1 MKSFLKNLGLL
12 PYLICAILFGVI
24 IGSFMPE
31 FVIKVLATFNDVFQ
45 NFLAFSIPLIIIGYV
60 VSGISEL
67 GKGSGKI
74 LAITVL
80 ISYTS
85 MVIAGVGAYFV
96 GKNIFPMFLETG
108 SFVMSAESQNP
119 EISLLTPLFSIA
131 IPPMMD
137 VVSALVLSFIL
148 GIGIANLKCNTIK
161 GFFSDFEKLVTLLI
175 EKVIIPLIPIH
186 VLGIFANMTCS
197 GQVYKILSVFSRVF
211 LVIILL
217 QIIILIFQYCVAG
230 GVVNKNPFKLLKTT
244 VPAYVTA
251 LGTQSSVATVP
262 VSIQRAKLNGVRKE
276 IANFVMP
283 LCSTIHISGS
293 TITLVDCA
301 IAVMMLNG
309 IPVNF
314 YDVFPFIMILGVMM
328 VAAPGVPGGAVMAT
342 LGILESMLHFNPVMI
357 SLMIALYIAQDSFG
371 TACNVTG
378 DGAIA
383 LIVNKISAV
392 FNKEVSENEEN
403 KVTQSVLD

>member
-1 MKSFLKNLGLL
+1 M
-12 PYLICAILFGVI
+12 
-24 IGSFMPE
+24 
-31 FVIKVLATFNDVFQ
+31 
-45 NFLAFSIPLIIIGYV
+45 
-60 VSGISEL
+60 
-67 GKGSGKI
+67 
-74 LAITVL
+74 
-80 ISYTS
+80 
-85 MVIAGVGAYFV
+85 
-96 GKNIFPMFLETG
+96 
-108 SFVMSAESQNP
+108 
-119 EISLLTPLFSIA
+119 
-131 IPPMMD
+131 
-137 VVSALVLSFIL
+137 
-148 GIGIANLKCNTIK
+148 
-161 GFFSDFEKLVTLLI
+161 VTLLI
-175 EKVIIPLIPIH
+175 EKIIIPLIPIH

-211 LVIILL
+211 LVVILL
-217 QIIILIFQYCVAG
+217 QLIILIFQYCVAG
-230 GVVNKNPFKLLKTT
+230 SVVNKNPFKLLKTT

-293 TITLVDCA
+293 TITLVGCA

-309 IPVNF
+309 IPINF
-314 YDVFPFIMILGVMM
+314 YDMLPFIMILGVMM

-383 LIVNKISAV
+383 LIVNKIAAG
-392 FNKEVSENEEN
+392 FNKVSENEEG
-403 KVTQSVLD
+403 KITQSALD